1 MLQEQI
7 KRRPQDAA
15 PYFLLGTLR
24 KQQNKIED
32 ARAAFEKAEELA
44 PENPSSMEQ
53 LVDLDIAAKAFQAGH
68 DRVKR
73 FLQKQSNSGA
83 AYYIEGKF
91 DLAQTALLKAID
103 LDPNLT
109 RAYELLIPTFGRANK
124 LPEALTEMKAVLAK
138 KPDDARALLL
148 AGFIYDA
155 MKDYKNARDAYE
167 KVLAVNPN
175 SVPALN
181 NLAFIYAEK
190 LNDLNRA
197 ADLAQKAR
205 SLVPSNPAVTDT
217 LGWILYKQGKY
228 QEAADLLAESSAKYP
243 DNAEIQF
250 HLGMADY
257 MMGRTDAAR
266 AALQK
271 AVASSQDFNGKEE
284 ARTRLSLL
292 GDDSADTRAVS
303 SAQLEQILQRQAN
316 DPVALIRLGEAYE
329 RENAVQK
336 AADAYERALK
346 ANPKLL
352 TAA

>member
-83 AYYIEGKF
+83 AYYIEGKLNAAEGKF

-124 LPEALTEMKAVLAK
+124 LPEALNEM
-138 KPDDARALLL
+138 
-148 AGFIYDA
+148 
-155 MKDYKNARDAYE
+155 
-167 KVLAVNPN
+167 
-175 SVPALN
+175 
-181 NLAFIYAEK
+181 
-190 LNDLNRA
+190 
-197 ADLAQKAR
+197 
-205 SLVPSNPAVTDT
+205 
-217 LGWILYKQGKY
+217 
-228 QEAADLLAESSAKYP
+228 
-243 DNAEIQF
+243 
-250 HLGMADY
+250 
-257 MMGRTDAAR
+257 
-266 AALQK
+266 
-271 AVASSQDFNGKEE
+271 
-284 ARTRLSLL
+284 
-292 GDDSADTRAVS
+292 
-303 SAQLEQILQRQAN
+303 
-316 DPVALIRLGEAYE
+316 
-329 RENAVQK
+329 
-336 AADAYERALK
+336 
-346 ANPKLL
+346 
-352 TAA
+352 